1 MDIVQPRARHVRVSI
16 ISASS
21 LAGVCASLS
30 PTVSCWDGR
39 VCAQGRDQGLGESL
53 QSCTQPRPYHSGNKG
68 AARHRSAAYTAL
80 PTPTETV
87 AAAGPS
93 TIPDAKAQPQAPV
106 TVTLSP
112 AGLTIQTP
120 SGSTSIPQGGVAD
133 ASSSRPTIVANVSA
147 PELHVPPTRETP
159 VRANTTPFPAPT
171 PAPAANTST
180 EAPNAP
186 PVQKSRSRKPSIAT
200 PPRDLDKI
208 DELDETDPLGL
219 QWHNDGPYEA
229 INKVVKGSL
238 GKKSGD
244 GAKIF
249 VSLPPS
255 SESSQ
260 YLSR

>member
-1 MDIVQPRARHVRVSI
+1 MGGYLDDKK
-16 ISASS
+16 
-21 LAGVCASLS
+21 SLS
-30 PTVSCWDGR
+30 
-39 VCAQGRDQGLGESL
+39 QKEKSL
-53 QSCTQPRPYHSGNKG
+53 PQELVAPEAPP
-68 AARHRSAAYTAL
+68 AYTAL

-87 AAAGPS
+87 TEAGPS
-93 TIPDAKAQPQAPV
+93 TIPDTKAQPQAPV

-133 ASSSRPTIVANVSA
+133 TSSSRPTIVASVSA
-147 PELHVPPTRETP
+147 LELHVPPTRETP
-159 VRANTTPFPAPT
+159 VRANTTPFPAPI
-171 PAPAANTST
+171 PAPASNTST
-180 EAPNAP
+180 DAPNAP

-249 VSLPPS
+249 VSLTPS
-255 SESSQ
+255 SESPQ
-260 YLSR
+260 Y